1 MEEIVHGISGGIS
14 GVVSISVWYPLDILR
29 IRQQTEILKKER
41 EMQEMK
47 PEEKPV
53 NEIKIQTQ
61 VNEDNGVFYRIYK
74 NISNYFLHSSNT
86 VNLTKKIIQDEGLW
100 SLYKGI
106 SVAYIGIIIT
116 YGVYFFAY
124 KYFKNL
130 LKKIGLKTD
139 LIIESMITSFLAAC
153 CSSISSNPVWL
164 LNTRIAKAEKENKN
178 KSISDMIKII
188 YQEEGISGFFKGLFP
203 SLILTINPVIQFITY
218 EYMKSK
224 LLDSEGNISGL
235 NIIIC
240 SIVSKFIT
248 TIVTYPIL
256 TIKTLFQANEKESNK
271 KIFKI
276 IWQLLSEQGIKGLYK
291 G

>member
-14 GVVSISVWYPLDILR
+14 GVVAISVWYPLDILR
-29 IRQQTEILKKER
+29 IREQTEILKKELK
-41 EMQEMK
+41 K
-47 PEEKPV
+47 PEEKNQIDQPLIEE
-53 NEIKIQTQ
+53 NQGFLYST
-61 VNEDNGVFYRIYK
+61 YR
-74 NISNYFLHSSNT
+74 NILNYLVYSSKT
-86 VNLTKKIIQDEGLW
+86 LKLLKKVIAEEGIW

-106 SVAYIGIIIT
+106 SVAYVGIIVT

-130 LKKIGLKTD
+130 LIKLGLKID
-139 LIIESMITSFLAAC
+139 LIFESMITSFLAAC
-153 CSSISSNPVWL
+153 CSSISSNPIWL
-164 LNTRIAKAEKENKN
+164 LNTRIARAEKEDQK
-178 KSISDMIKII
+178 KSIKEMINII

-218 EYMKSK
+218 ELMKSK
-224 LLDSEGNISGL
+224 LLDSDGNLSGL
-235 NIIIC
+235 NIIFC
-240 SIVSKFIT
+240 SIISKFIT

-271 KIFKI
+271 TIFKI
-276 IWQLLSEQGIKGLYK
+276 ILKLLSEEGIKGLYK